1 MSKINGYPIVYMP
14 DRDDVI
20 GTSGCVYEH
29 ILVAES
35 ILGRRL
41 LPGETV
47 HHKDRSREN
56 NSPENI
62 MVFKTKADHVRFHKT
77 GIAVL
82 DGDVYVSPEIKH
94 ICPICGGKISKRA
107 KLCKVCRN
115 KKIADRILHNNNYT
129 SLEDIIIQ
137 NKDKIYEMAVSGMN
151 VTEISKYFGMGWQT
165 FGRICRRLGIT
176 YKIPKP
182 PKEKKEPYIPKKVKR
197 ININTQETVVFNS
210 ISEAAKAIEKPD
222 THIRSVCNGK
232 RKSAYGYYWEYV
244 D

>member
-62 MVFKTKADHVRFHKT
+62 MVFKTK
-77 GIAVL
+77 
-82 DGDVYVSPEIKH
+82 
-94 ICPICGGKISKRA
+94 
-107 KLCKVCRN
+107 
-115 KKIADRILHNNNYT
+115 
-129 SLEDIIIQ
+129 
-137 NKDKIYEMAVSGMN
+137 
-151 VTEISKYFGMGWQT
+151 
-165 FGRICRRLGIT
+165 
-176 YKIPKP
+176 
-182 PKEKKEPYIPKKVKR
+182 KEPYIPKKVKR